1 MCSALGWFASLS
13 DLYHKALGRVK
24 NFRIHFLIPCNP
36 IVCGRATGPGRT
48 PRRLANGIPFAS
60 CRPLPPSAGLRR
72 TGIPRLAFR
81 VPLWRWSVICCWAVA
96 PFCILHSSFCLSPF
110 RPPELRRPR
119 RHILGAFPAYLLRL
133 TPPASKPCASCLLAS
148 FFPLSHPREPR
159 RLAFISED

>member
-72 TGIPRLAFR
+72 TGIPRSALEMVR
-81 VPLWRWSVICCWAVA
+81 NLLLGCC
-96 PFCILHSSFCLSPF
+96 PFLHSAFFLLPF
-110 RPPELRRPR
+110 PFPPPGTAATEAPYSWR
-119 RHILGAFPAYLLRL
+119 F
-133 TPPASKPCASCLLAS
+133 SCL
-148 FFPLSHPREPR
+148 H
-159 RLAFISED
+159 